1 MRWKVLITAPRMLRD
16 MPRLRPDIDAL
27 GWELVLPDVR
37 QQLDEQ
43 QLLEVVGDIDA
54 AICGDDAYT
63 ARVMDAAPKLK
74 AICKWGTGIDEI
86 DVEAARE
93 RGIHVRNVPDA
104 FSVPVA
110 DTVLAFMLSFAR
122 RLPWLDRAIK
132 QGGWEYIDGVSLAEC
147 TLGVVGCGNVG
158 RTVLRRARAFG
169 MRCLGN
175 DPLPMPPQLIDETSV
190 EMVELDE
197 LLAGAD
203 FVSLNCD
210 LNPTS
215 HHLVGR
221 RELKIMK
228 RGAVLINT
236 ARGPIVDE
244 PALVEALESGEIN
257 GAGLDVFEVE
267 PLPIDSPLRTMD
279 RVILCPHMAN
289 SSPRACRNVHR
300 QVIQNV
306 QELLAQCETAAAAG
320 GRR

>member
-122 RLPWLDRAIK
+122 RLPWLDRGLK
-132 QGGWEYIDGVSLAEC
+132 QGGWEYIDGVSLAAC
-147 TLGVVGCGNVG
+147 TLGAVGCGNAG
-158 RTVLRRARAFG
+158 RTALRRARGGGLRGLCHGPVPRRPGGA
-169 MRCLGN
+169 
-175 DPLPMPPQLIDETSV
+175 
-190 EMVELDE
+190 EL
-197 LLAGAD
+197 
-203 FVSLNCD
+203 
-210 LNPTS
+210 
-215 HHLVGR
+215 
-221 RELKIMK
+221 
-228 RGAVLINT
+228 RG
-236 ARGPIVDE
+236 GPGGE
-244 PALVEALESGEIN
+244 PG
-257 GAGLDVFEVE
+257 
-267 PLPIDSPLRTMD
+267 
-279 RVILCPHMAN
+279 
-289 SSPRACRNVHR
+289 RACRRRPRRRRPSGRPWPDRPRRGRGQGLPSPPRHR
-300 QVIQNV
+300 F
-306 QELLAQCETAAAAG
+306 ARS
-320 GRR
+320 GRPRPSATPGCR